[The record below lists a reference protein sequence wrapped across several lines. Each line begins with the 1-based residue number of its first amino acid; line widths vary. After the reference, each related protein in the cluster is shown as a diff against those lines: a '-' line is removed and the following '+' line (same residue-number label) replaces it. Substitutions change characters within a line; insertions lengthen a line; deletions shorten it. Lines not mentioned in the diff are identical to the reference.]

1 MGRVLGANGYLRAT
15 WIEWDGDPIRYML
28 KYLRKSDKEY
38 QHVVPAG
45 YINVGRW

>member
-1 MGRVLGANGYLRAT
+1 
-15 WIEWDGDPIRYML
+15 ML

-45 YINVGRW
+45 YIVVPAGYINVGRW